1 MPELSITTVKT
12 KLQGDAHLFSQ
23 ILDAEKGEQIVTLLR
38 IDGEERQ
45 IDHFKEEWLRT
56 IERTLPHAEEEAY
69 ERLEGALKELNGLLK
84 GTLISGNV
92 REINALIALCDTEGV
107 MHVAQA
113 GRAEAYLTRSGR
125 TVQIT
130 EGSAARDGAQFL
142 HISSGELQQEDVVIL
157 STERLLR
164 TMSPVQITQIVRRK
178 SEALDGIRDMLERE
192 REVAVLALLSPEAR
206 KAGTLPLTLA
216 ASSTVRRGESLLKSL
231 LQKRKGGGGSRHAKK
246 WLTLPTWK
254 WTGGSWGGKTAKLKS
269 LSHGSLKH
277 VRKLIRDFLDDLQ
290 HPTRKRKA
298 HLLLIA
304 GAIIVFVGIWSA
316 FQISTISQKS
326 QTRVE
331 LEKLVEKI
339 NGDLRLAENRQLMGD
354 SESANAILTRAEEEA
369 KGVMQNESGLFRT
382 DALDLLDRIRA
393 KREGIN
399 NIVRL
404 SPTVVANLSAQTP
417 DISARGLIGIERGRL
432 IAYDRQ
438 NLYSI
443 IVNAVDEPQRLD
455 GENLILDGSYF
466 DRFKTQIFMTKEN
479 RMIELID
486 GQPTAMKT
494 DDPGGWLNGP
504 DMEAYLRFL
513 YILSPQNNQILKYER
528 LSNRYSAPSEYNVNG
543 KLEGAIDMV
552 IDSDLY
558 VLHQGGKVT
567 KLLRGEER
575 PFVIRNLP
583 AGALDKATKIVKPSD
598 SGNFYFLDPEGKRVI
613 VTRSDDDLGES
624 LYLKQYV
631 LEGEQV
637 GILQDLYVDPEGA
650 QLFILDE
657 KRLYSI
663 NLQEG

>member
-1 MPELSITTVKT
+1 MPELTITTVKT
-12 KLQGDAHLFSQ
+12 KLQGNAHLISHVF
-23 ILDAEKGEQIVTLLR
+23 DGEKGEQIVTLLR
-38 IDGEERQ
+38 IDGEVRNV
-45 IDHFKEEWLRT
+45 DHFKEEWLRT
-56 IERTLPHAEEEAY
+56 IERTLPHAEEDAY
-69 ERLEGALKELNGLLK
+69 ERLEGALKEMNGLLK

-92 REINALIALCDTEGV
+92 QEINALIALADTDGTL
-107 MHVAQA
+107 HVAQA
-113 GRAEAYLTRSGR
+113 GRSEAYLTRNGT

-130 EGSAARDGAQFL
+130 EGSAAREGAQFL
-142 HISSGELQQEDVVIL
+142 HISSGALQSDDTVIL
-157 STERLLR
+157 SSERLLR
-164 TMSPVQITQIVRRK
+164 TMSPVQITHIVRRK
-178 SEALDGIRDMLERE
+178 SEALDSIRDLLERE
-192 REVAVLALLSPEAR
+192 KEVAVLALLSPKMTEAKIPSALPSRRSSRESFLERMMPKR
-206 KAGTLPLTLA
+206 KASSVGRSLRKKMSLPSFKGKKWKVHVNLD
-216 ASSTVRRGESLLKSL
+216 VMRSLL
-231 LQKRKGGGGSRHAKK
+231 GG
-246 WLTLPTWK
+246 TN
-254 WTGGSWGGKTAKLKS
+254 TG
-269 LSHGSLKH
+269 
-277 VRKLIRDFLDDLQ
+277 IRRRIKDFLDDLQ

-304 GAIIVFVGIWSA
+304 GAIVVFVGIWSA
-316 FQISTISQKS
+316 FQISTVSKKS

-339 NGDLRLAENRQLMGD
+339 NGDLRMAENRQLMGD
-354 SESANAILTRAEEEA
+354 TESANAILTRAEEEA

-393 KREGIN
+393 KRESIN

-404 SPTVVANLSAQTP
+404 TPTVVANLSAQNP
-417 DISARGLIGIERGRL
+417 DVSARGLIGIERGRL
-432 IAYDRQ
+432 TAFDRQ

-455 GENLILDGSYF
+455 GENLILDGAYF
-466 DRFKTQIFMTKEN
+466 ERFKTQIFMTKEN
-479 RMIELID
+479 RLIELIE

-504 DMEAYLRFL
+504 DMETYLRYL

-543 KLEGAIDMV
+543 KLEGALDMV
-552 IDSDLY
+552 IDADLY

-583 AGALDKATKIVKPSD
+583 TGALDKTTKIVKPSEK
-598 SGNFYFLDPEGKRVI
+598 SNFYFLDPEGKRVI

-624 LYLKQYV
+624 LYLKQFV

-637 GILQDLYVDPEGA
+637 GTLQDLYVDPEEA

-663 NLQEG
+663 SLQQG

>member
-1 MPELSITTVKT
+1 MPELTITTVKT
-12 KLQGDAHLFSQ
+12 KLQGNAHLISHVF
-23 ILDAEKGEQIVTLLR
+23 DGEKGEQIVTLLR
-38 IDGEERQ
+38 IDGEVRNV
-45 IDHFKEEWLRT
+45 DHFKEEWLRT
-56 IERTLPHAEEEAY
+56 IERTLPHAEEDAY
-69 ERLEGALKELNGLLK
+69 ERLEGALKEMNGLLK

-92 REINALIALCDTEGV
+92 QEINALIALADTDGTL
-107 MHVAQA
+107 HVAQA
-113 GRAEAYLTRSGR
+113 GRSEAYLTRNGT

-130 EGSAARDGAQFL
+130 EGSAAREGAQFL
-142 HISSGELQQEDVVIL
+142 HISSGALQSDDTVIL
-157 STERLLR
+157 SSERLLR
-164 TMSPVQITQIVRRK
+164 TMSPVQITHIVRRK
-178 SEALDGIRDMLERE
+178 SEALDSIRDLLERE
-192 REVAVLALLSPEAR
+192 KEVAVLALLSPKMTEAKIPSALPSRRSSRESFLERMMPKR
-206 KAGTLPLTLA
+206 KASSVGRSLRKKMSLPSFKGKKWKVHVNLD
-216 ASSTVRRGESLLKSL
+216 VMRSLL
-231 LQKRKGGGGSRHAKK
+231 GG
-246 WLTLPTWK
+246 TN
-254 WTGGSWGGKTAKLKS
+254 TG
-269 LSHGSLKH
+269 
-277 VRKLIRDFLDDLQ
+277 IRRRIKDFLDDLQ

-304 GAIIVFVGIWSA
+304 GAIVVFVGIWSA
-316 FQISTISQKS
+316 FQISTVSKKS

-339 NGDLRLAENRQLMGD
+339 NGDLRMAENRQLMGD
-354 SESANAILTRAEEEA
+354 TESANAILTRAEEEA

-393 KREGIN
+393 KRESIN

-404 SPTVVANLSAQTP
+404 TPTVVANLSAQNP
-417 DISARGLIGIERGRL
+417 DVSARGLIGIERGRL
-432 IAYDRQ
+432 TAFDRQ

-455 GENLILDGSYF
+455 GENLILDGAYF
-466 DRFKTQIFMTKEN
+466 ERFKTQIFMTKEN
-479 RMIELID
+479 RLIELIE

-504 DMEAYLRFL
+504 DMETYLRYL
-513 YILSPQNNQILKYER
+513 YFLSPQNNQILKYER

-543 KLEGAIDMV
+543 KLEGALDMV
-552 IDSDLY
+552 IDADLY

-583 AGALDKATKIVKPSD
+583 TGALDKTTKIVKPSEK
-598 SGNFYFLDPEGKRVI
+598 SNFYFLDPEGKRVI

-624 LYLKQYV
+624 LYLKQFV

-637 GILQDLYVDPEGA
+637 GTLQDLYVDPEEA

-663 NLQEG
+663 SLQQG

>member
-1 MPELSITTVKT
+1 VPELSITTVKT
-12 KLQGDAHLFSQ
+12 KLQGDAQLISHIF
-23 ILDAEKGEQIVTLLR
+23 DGENGEQIATLLR
-38 IDGEERQ
+38 IDGQERQ

-56 IERTLPHAEEEAY
+56 LERTLPHAEEEAY

-92 REINALIALCDTEGV
+92 REINAVIALFDTEGV
-107 MHVAQA
+107 LHVAQA
-113 GRAEAYLTRSGR
+113 GRAEAYLTRKGS

-130 EGSAARDGAQFL
+130 EGSAPREGTQFL
-142 HISSGELQQEDVVIL
+142 HISSGELRETDIVIL

-164 TMSPVQITQIVRRK
+164 SMSPVQISQIVRRK
-178 SEALDGIRDMLERE
+178 SEALDTIRDLLERE
-192 REVAVLALLSPEAR
+192 KETAVLALLSMKGSEA
-206 KAGTLPLTLA
+206 TIPT
-216 ASSTVRRGESLLKSL
+216 STPRTYSRRSSLLGKATKKFSLPALSSLPSQTNHPSFKGKKGHLGQGLKRLRSLAGGTKTTFRKSV
-231 LQKRKGGGGSRHAKK
+231 KEF
-246 WLTLPTWK
+246 
-254 WTGGSWGGKTAKLKS
+254 
-269 LSHGSLKH
+269 LS
-277 VRKLIRDFLDDLQ
+277 DLQ

-304 GAIIVFVGIWSA
+304 GAIIVFIGIWSA
-316 FQISTISQKS
+316 FQFSTVSKKS

-339 NGDLRLAENRQLMGD
+339 NGDLHMAENRQLMGD
-354 SESANAILTRAEEEA
+354 IESANAILTRAEEEA

-393 KREGIN
+393 KRESIN

-404 SPTVVANLSAQTP
+404 TPTVVANLSAQNA
-417 DISARGLIGIERGRL
+417 DVSARGLIGIERGRL

-455 GENLILDGSYF
+455 GENLILDGTYF
-466 DRFKTQIFMTKEN
+466 DRFKTEVFMTKEN
-479 RMIELID
+479 RLIELIE

-504 DMEAYLRFL
+504 DMETYLRFL

-543 KLEGAIDMV
+543 KLEDAIDMV

-558 VLHQGGKVT
+558 VLHQGGKVS

-583 AGALDKATKIVKPSD
+583 AGALDKASKVAKPTD
-598 SGNFYFLDPEGKRVI
+598 KANFYFLDPEGKRVI

-637 GILQDLYVDPEGA
+637 GTLQDLYVDPEEA

-663 NLQEG
+663 NLQEGQ